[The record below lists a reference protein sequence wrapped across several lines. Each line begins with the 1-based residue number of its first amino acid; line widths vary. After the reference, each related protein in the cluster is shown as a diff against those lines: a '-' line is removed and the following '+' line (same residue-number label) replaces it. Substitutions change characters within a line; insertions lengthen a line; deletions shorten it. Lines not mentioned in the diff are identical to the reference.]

1 MALIAGGLLYSRRK
15 QDVPVPEG
23 NRIQLVSSQDD
34 VSDFDAIVSH
44 LQREKG
50 GITLQEILAMDD
62 QKRELENRRHFR
74 LPQVKEED
82 MPVVVPGLE
91 GREEGSNN
99 VLLSEMTR
107 SSETEETTGIV
118 LMNPPAERDEAAPQ
132 LAESREA
139 NPLVSIVVHSTSET
153 VGEPDTPKET
163 VTETEKPAE
172 TVREEGMPIAQ
183 GETQVQEVEQRVQ
196 PKKKEKK
203 KREKKK
209 GRFASAKENIVSTD
223 IAIPNNESL

>member
-1 MALIAGGLLYSRRK
+1 M
-15 QDVPVPEG
+15 PVPEG

-82 MPVVVPGLE
+82 MPIVVPGLE
-91 GREEGSNN
+91 GREEGSSN

-107 SSETEETTGIV
+107 SSETEETAGIV
-118 LMNPPAERDEAAPQ
+118 LINPPAEGEEAVLQ

-153 VGEPDTPKET
+153 VGEADKPKET
-163 VTETEKPAE
+163 VKETEKPAE
-172 TVREEGMPIAQ
+172 TVREDGMSIAQ
-183 GETQVQEVEQRVQ
+183 EMPTQEVEQRVQ

-209 GRFASAKENIVSTD
+209 GRFVSAKENIVSTD